1 MGKNQTSQIPNILL
15 SVKDASVAIS
25 VSTKMVRLLIAS
37 GRLKAVNLGKRMTRI
52 SLQELTDF
60 AQGQG
65 CNVVLPSSSLPF
77 NNNKREKK
85 KSITTAKPET
95 GSINRTAKCR
105 MTPASEK
112 APEGVTHKTHYT
124 LAEVMSEF
132 NIKYGRLYEIRNRYQ
147 LASIH
152 AWGTTAFKKE
162 GVEKAI
168 AKYNEE
174 QGKAQQEAYYTCFD
188 IMQKYGLGKT
198 QVRLT
203 SCRSTVWV
211 RRRYA
216 VLPRHTMSVSR
227 KPRAAGLISTSK
239 RTGKRHE
246 RKPRKQVPVPRRNGH
261 DAGHEN
267 TNVGTTCSDG

>member
-1 MGKNQTSQIPNILL
+1 MGKKQTSQIPNILL

-60 AQGQG
+60 AERQG

-85 KSITTAKPET
+85 SKTTAKPET
-95 GSINRTAKCR
+95 GSINKTAKCR
-105 MTPASEK
+105 MTTASEK

-124 LAEVMSEF
+124 MAEVMSKF

-147 LASIH
+147 LASVH
-152 AWGTTAFKKE
+152 AWGTTAFRKKD
-162 GVEKAI
+162 VEKAI
-168 AKYNEE
+168 AKYDEE

-198 QVRLT
+198 QVRRFAETHGVRIKKAKGGRANLYLKADWEAARKNAEKT
-203 SCRSTVWV
+203 SASTK
-211 RRRYA
+211 A
-216 VLPRHTMSVSR
+216 
-227 KPRAAGLISTSK
+227 K
-239 RTGKRHE
+239 RT
-246 RKPRKQVPVPRRNGH
+246 
-261 DAGHEN
+261 
-267 TNVGTTCSDG
+267 

>member
-1 MGKNQTSQIPNILL
+1 MGKKQTSQIPNILL
-15 SVKDASVAIS
+15 SVKDASIAIS

-85 KSITTAKPET
+85 SITTARPET
-95 GSINRTAKCR
+95 GSINKTAKCR

-124 LAEVMSEF
+124 MAEVMSKF

-152 AWGTTAFKKE
+152 AWGTTAFRKKD
-162 GVEKAI
+162 VEKAI
-168 AKYNEE
+168 AKYDEE

-198 QVRLT
+198 QVRRFAET
-203 SCRSTVWV
+203 HGV
-211 RRRYA
+211 RIKKAKGGRANLYLKA
-216 VLPRHTMSVSR
+216 DWEAAR
-227 KPRAAGLISTSK
+227 KKAEKTSTSTKAK
-239 RTGKRHE
+239 RT
-246 RKPRKQVPVPRRNGH
+246 
-261 DAGHEN
+261 
-267 TNVGTTCSDG
+267 